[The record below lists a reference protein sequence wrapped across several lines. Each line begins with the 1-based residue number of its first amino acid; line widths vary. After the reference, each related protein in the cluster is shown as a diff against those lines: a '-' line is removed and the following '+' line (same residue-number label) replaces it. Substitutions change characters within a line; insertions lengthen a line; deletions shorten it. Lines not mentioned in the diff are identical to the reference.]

1 MSDIGHNGG
10 PKIQKL
16 TSKHK
21 VERIKEVLDMDISAA
36 QKCIG
41 IRIIADADT
50 DGITPELS
58 TDDLKRSASVKD
70 RVTVYRAT
78 QKLDE
83 KKVAKAV
90 KEDGRPNRYF
100 VLPSEAID
108 SALNEMDAPS
118 GVVPHPPTAIKP
130 HYDETAPVGSNPT
143 TPVLLN
149 PTTPVGSNPTSAV
162 EPDGL
167 DRTGTVEPHC
177 LTPDPSRTRA
187 NIENLTGL
195 LFPEEEEINKNKILN
210 QPEKPKR
217 AAPRPKP
224 TMEQFDRFWEVYPRR
239 AGKQKAL
246 ERFKALTLEEAEKAI
261 SGAQQFAAECRQK
274 GTKPEYVKWPEGWLS
289 AKRFLDYSEPTQQQP
304 AAVEK
309 PASNWWKANPAAA
322 RKFATPAWWR
332 GLIGAF
338 ANGHWPV
345 ETLGP
350 PPGDIECLV
359 PGSLIDEM
367 HLSEIYDERG
377 ARRS

>member
-10 PKIQKL
+10 PKIQKF

-41 IRIIADADT
+41 IRIIADADA

-100 VLPSEAID
+100 VLPSKSID
-108 SALNEMDAPS
+108 SALDEIDATS
-118 GVVPHPPTAIKP
+118 GVGPPPHTAIKP
-130 HYDETAPVGSNPT
+130 HCDQTAPVGSNPT

-149 PTTPVGSNPTSAV
+149 PTTPVRPNPTSAV

-177 LTPDPSRTRA
+177 PSPDPSRAHA

-195 LFPEEEEINKNKILN
+195 LFPEEVEEKNKIPN
-210 QPEKPKR
+210 QPEPPKR
-217 AAPRPKP
+217 AKPRAKP
-224 TMEQFDRFWEVYPRR
+224 TAAQFDRFWNAYPKRE
-239 AGKQKAL
+239 GKQKAY
-246 ERFKALTLEEAEKAI
+246 ERFMALTPEDAEKAVY
-261 SGAQQFAAECRQK
+261 GAEQFAAQCRQK
-274 GTKPEYVKWPEGWLS
+274 GTDPKYIKWPEGWIN
-289 AKRFLDYSEPTQQQP
+289 AKRFLDYSEATQQQP
-304 AAVEK
+304 AVVER

-332 GLIGAF
+332 GLIKAF
-338 ANGHWPV
+338 ANGHWPT

-359 PGSLIDEM
+359 PGALIDE
-367 HLSEIYDERG
+367 LRLTEIYDEHG
-377 ARRS
+377 DRRS